1 MDIEGLGE
9 ALVNQLVDANLLRN
23 ITDIFALQKDSLL
36 QLERMGEKSANNLLE
51 AIDASR
57 RQPLWRLLNG
67 LGIPHIGVT
76 SARDL
81 ASHFHTIEKL
91 QSADTDTLLG
101 IHSIGD
107 IMAEAIHSWFHSEQ
121 NLALLNA
128 LRAAGLNF
136 GEADEHAPASDNR
149 LAGTTW
155 VLTGTLSIS
164 REEASEVIR
173 RLGGKVTGSVSKKTT
188 HLLAGDE
195 AGSKLDKAREL
206 GVPVLTETEF
216 RSLVS

>member
-9 ALVNQLVDANLLRN
+9 ALVNQLVEAGFVKSLA
-23 ITDIFALQKDSLL
+23 DIYSLQKDQLL
-36 QLERMGEKSANNLLE
+36 TLERMGEKSAANLLA
-51 AIDASR
+51 AIGESR
-57 RQPLWRLLNG
+57 SRPLWRLLNG

-81 ASHFHTIEKL
+81 ASHFGTLDALRAASVE
-91 QSADTDTLLG
+91 TLLT

-107 IMAEAIHSWFHSEQ
+107 IMAEAIHGWFAKSA
-121 NLALLNA
+121 NIGLLES
-128 LRAAGLNF
+128 LRAAGVNF
-136 GEADEHAPASDNR
+136 GESDAPAAPSDNR

-164 REEASEVIR
+164 REEASEIIR
-173 RLGGKVTGSVSKKTT
+173 RLGGKVVGGVSKKTT
-188 HLLAGDE
+188 HLLAGEE

-206 GVPVLTETEF
+206 EIPVLDETGF
-216 RSLVS
+216 RALCG

>member
-1 MDIEGLGE
+1 
-9 ALVNQLVDANLLRN
+9 
-23 ITDIFALQKDSLL
+23 
-36 QLERMGEKSANNLLE
+36 
-51 AIDASR
+51 
-57 RQPLWRLLNG
+57 
-67 LGIPHIGVT
+67 
-76 SARDL
+76 
-81 ASHFHTIEKL
+81 
-91 QSADTDTLLG
+91 
-101 IHSIGD
+101 
-107 IMAEAIHSWFHSEQ
+107 MAEAIHSWFHSEQ
-121 NLALLNA
+121 NLVLLNA
-128 LRAAGLNF
+128 LRASGLNF
-136 GEADEHAPASDNR
+136 GEDDEHAPASDNR

-206 GVPVLTETEF
+206 GVPVLTEAEF